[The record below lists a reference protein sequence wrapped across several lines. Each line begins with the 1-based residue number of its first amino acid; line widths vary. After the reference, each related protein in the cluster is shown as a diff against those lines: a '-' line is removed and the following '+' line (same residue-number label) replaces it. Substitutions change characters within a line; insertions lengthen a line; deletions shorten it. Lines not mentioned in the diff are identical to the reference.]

1 MTSGVT
7 EPIALEKVMSG
18 VTELLE
24 GGDRDKVWLALGSDP
39 ALASR
44 LGENGV
50 GLRNRQQ
57 HKIPLTGYYLIFSWI

>member
-50 GLRNRQQ
+50 GLRKRWVQGVQ
-57 HKIPLTGYYLIFSWI
+57 GSSPSWPH